1 MSWLEDFTDGEA
13 CWKRLMAV
21 PTFRAF
27 LDEAARLS
35 AYERDT
41 VVLYHAIRE
50 RQAKG
55 DWNEWSRDP

>member
-1 MSWLEDFTDGEA
+1 
-13 CWKRLMAV
+13 MAV

-35 AYERDT
+35 AYESDT

-55 DWNEWSRDP
+55 DGNEWSRDP